1 MSRQPLLRSRHGF
14 SQPGPGTDAAY
25 GKDRKA
31 DALCPFPGR
40 WAAAPRSAASASAA
54 FAVRPFGKCLPVE
67 TEHIA
72 ITVVD
77 GREFRDVL
85 HAPGSGPHEWQW
97 SYADVAA
104 LAPGIAVQGPLSGWG
119 GETETI
125 SGDPVNPFPGDNEP
139 VIGPD
144 RPTGPWITQLD
155 VIASTGTTPPTPGC
169 EVYSAFI
176 DITVT
181 QAAATLCC
189 CSKDMPGVG
198 AYAAVPV
205 EK

>member
-1 MSRQPLLRSRHGF
+1 MLL
-14 SQPGPGTDAAY
+14 TAKTATLMLC
-25 GKDRKA
+25 
-31 DALCPFPGR
+31 ALFLIGG
-40 WAAAPRSAASASAA
+40 AAAPRSAASASAA

-144 RPTGPWITQLD
+144 RPTGPWINQLD